1 MFCEYRPRRIG
12 VGSISR
18 KPPRPQFRTI
28 QVCLNDLPA
37 TLWQA
42 GWCLRRLVRGG
53 RPRSEMRRR
62 EFISLLGG
70 AAASWPLAA
79 CAQQPAMSVIGF
91 LHPRSEGAF
100 GHVVEGFRRG
110 LAESDFL
117 KGRNVAV

>member
-1 MFCEYRPRRIG
+1 
-12 VGSISR
+12 
-18 KPPRPQFRTI
+18 
-28 QVCLNDLPA
+28 
-37 TLWQA
+37 
-42 GWCLRRLVRGG
+42 
-53 RPRSEMRRR
+53 MRRR

-79 CAQQPAMSVIGF
+79 CAQQPAMSMIGF

-117 KGRNVAV
+117 KGRNVAVDRWAEGQVDRLPSLAADLLQWRGSDARTRKH